1 MGIEPN
7 FTIQAADIDEE
18 EQVTHTLP
26 FVYDDEQDQRMHE
39 NHDSS
44 MDEDEDEDI
53 NMDVDVDV
61 KKDMDGGEDG
71 DMVEDED

>member
-26 FVYDDEQDQRMHE
+26 FVYDDEQDQRMYE

-44 MDEDEDEDI
+44 MNEDEDEDI
-53 NMDVDVDV
+53 NVDVDV
-61 KKDMDGGEDG
+61 NKDMDGGEDR

>member
-7 FTIQAADIDEE
+7 FTIQAADVDEE

-26 FVYDDEQDQRMHE
+26 FVYDDEQDQRMYE

-53 NMDVDVDV
+53 NVDVDV
-61 KKDMDGGEDG
+61 NKDMDGGEDR